1 MLFLVLG
8 ISRFSKKIS
17 VQKFRNSFFYNSKFG
32 NFLSYVAIYKILNK
46 FSNLSKCLKNTLFD
60 SIRVPELEAPAM
72 KTVVIEGFLLS
83 EEITKVE
90 TENDQKFIINNIHI
104 ILNKELSFI
113 KSAKLI

>member
-1 MLFLVLG
+1 
-8 ISRFSKKIS
+8 
-17 VQKFRNSFFYNSKFG
+17 
-32 NFLSYVAIYKILNK
+32 
-46 FSNLSKCLKNTLFD
+46 
-60 SIRVPELEAPAM
+60 M

>member
-1 MLFLVLG
+1 
-8 ISRFSKKIS
+8 
-17 VQKFRNSFFYNSKFG
+17 
-32 NFLSYVAIYKILNK
+32 
-46 FSNLSKCLKNTLFD
+46 
-60 SIRVPELEAPAM
+60 M

-113 KSAKLI
+113 KSANLI